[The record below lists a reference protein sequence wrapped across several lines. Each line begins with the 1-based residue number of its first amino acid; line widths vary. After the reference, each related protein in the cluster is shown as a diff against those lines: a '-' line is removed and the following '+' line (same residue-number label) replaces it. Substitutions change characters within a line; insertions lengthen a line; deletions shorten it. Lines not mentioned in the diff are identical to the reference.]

1 MVIPITVTPR
11 CAAYPHNTK
20 VSIVYRFIIT
30 ITKVTVEI
38 KRVAAAPAQKLYIYS
53 TLLAL
58 QQQSYALAKA
68 RSETKHFP
76 FLKRVD
82 FV

>member
-11 CAAYPHNTK
+11 CAAYPYNNTK
-20 VSIVYRFIIT
+20 VSIVSRFIIT

-53 TLLAL
+53 TLHAL
-58 QQQSYALAKA
+58 QQ
-68 RSETKHFP
+68 
-76 FLKRVD
+76 
-82 FV
+82 

>member
-20 VSIVYRFIIT
+20 VTIVCRFITT
-30 ITKVTVEI
+30 ITKVRVEI

-58 QQQSYALAKA
+58 QQ
-68 RSETKHFP
+68 
-76 FLKRVD
+76 
-82 FV
+82 